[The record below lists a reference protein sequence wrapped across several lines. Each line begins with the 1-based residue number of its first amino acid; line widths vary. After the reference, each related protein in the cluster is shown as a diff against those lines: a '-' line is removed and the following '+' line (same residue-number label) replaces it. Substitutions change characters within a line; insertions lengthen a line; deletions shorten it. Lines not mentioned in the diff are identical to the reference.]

1 MRSPTRISSPRPH
14 NSHRESY
21 SDDSRGAARRDAE
34 NAAHRHAD
42 DAAAQHEA
50 RHDADR
56 DAPSAP
62 YSNPYEELAELADP
76 YDPDDPLGLGLK
88 PDDDDTSDLGSA
100 GGKDG
105 VNGEEGEPWSPPD
118 HGRSRRG
125 RRRGRG
131 RFKAVPLTAKAVIG
145 VLVLAALAVLAD
157 RCAVMY
163 VERKAEAAL
172 QKKLKLA
179 TAPNV
184 TIHGFPFLTQVVD
197 KKLTQVDVAVPD
209 VAADRVSLAEV
220 NVQAQD
226 IRLNADLPT
235 SIKGAV
241 VDRMKGDV
249 LLAFED
255 LDREL
260 GASQVR
266 FRAFGPN
273 SVRADGKLPVAGQN
287 VSLHAMAH
295 IQRQGDRGISTEVTG
310 MRLEIPGIATYRP
323 GKNAGLR
330 LHPKAAKQ
338 ISEDT
343 AKARA
348 LLEVPSVAERLGI
361 APEPAGRARQD
372 DKQLDKITGS
382 PSFVPALTKV
392 NLVDVTNE
400 HPELV
405 KKLGIDPTV
414 AAALTKY
421 KLPELSEKLSLS
433 FQLPEKAKDIK
444 IQNIGVEPDGI
455 VADLT
460 GTRMGFGK
468 RP

>member
-1 MRSPTRISSPRPH
+1 MAWWYWSMRSPTRISSPRPQNPHSGSDPDESH
-14 NSHRESY
+14 NVPQGSHGG
-21 SDDSRGAARRDAE
+21 SRP
-34 NAAHRHAD
+34 
-42 DAAAQHEA
+42 EA
-50 RHDADR
+50 RNEAHR
-56 DAPSAP
+56 DAPGTP
-62 YSNPYEELAELADP
+62 YNNPYEELGQLADP

-88 PDDDDTSDLGSA
+88 PDDDDTADLGGA
-100 GGKDG
+100 GGTGKDG
-105 VNGEEGEPWSPPD
+105 PGGNDGEPWSPPD

-131 RFKAVPLTAKAVIG
+131 RFKAVPLTAKLIIG
-145 VLVLAALAVLAD
+145 VLVLAVIAVLAD
-157 RCAVMY
+157 RVAVMY
-163 VERKAEAAL
+163 VERKAEATL

-184 TIHGFPFLTQVVD
+184 TIHGFPFLTQVMD
-197 KKLTQVDVAVPD
+197 KKLQQVDVAVPD
-209 VAADRVSLAEV
+209 VAADRVSLAKV
-220 NVQAQD
+220 NVKAQG

-273 SVRADGKLPVAGQN
+273 SVRADGKLPVAGQD

-338 ISEDT
+338 ISDDT

-348 LLEVPSVAERLGI
+348 LLAVPSVAQRLGI

-372 DKQLDKITGS
+372 DRQLDKITKS
-382 PSFVPALTKV
+382 PKFVPSLTKV

-433 FQLPEKAKDIK
+433 FQLPEKAKGIK
-444 IQNIGVEPDGI
+444 IQNIGVKPDGI

-460 GTRMGFGK
+460 GSQMGFGK

>member
-14 NSHRESY
+14 NPHPGDRAGGPP
-21 SDDSRGAARRDAE
+21 GAAHGDAQ
-34 NAAHRHAD
+34 HGDTPD
-42 DAAAQHEA
+42 DAQQGN
-50 RHDADR
+50 
-56 DAPSAP
+56 S

-76 YDPDDPLGLGLK
+76 YDPEDPLGLGLK
-88 PDDDDTSDLGSA
+88 PDDDDTSDLGGA
-100 GGKDG
+100 GATGKDG
-105 VNGEEGEPWSPPD
+105 ASGADGEPWSPPD
-118 HGRSRRG
+118 HGRSRRA
-125 RRRGRG
+125 RRRGRGRG
-131 RFKAVPLTAKAVIG
+131 RFKAVPLTAKLVIG
-145 VLVLAALAVLAD
+145 VLVLAVIAVLAD
-157 RCAVMY
+157 RVAVMY

-184 TIHGFPFLTQVVD
+184 TIHGFPFLTQVTD
-197 KKLTQVDVAVPD
+197 KKLQQVDVAVPD

-241 VDRMKGDV
+241 VERMKGDV

-273 SVRADGKLPVAGQN
+273 SVRADGKLPVAGQD

-348 LLEVPSVAERLGI
+348 LLAVPSVAERLGI

-372 DKQLDKITGS
+372 DRQLDKITGS
-382 PSFVPALTKV
+382 PKFVPSLTKV

-414 AAALTKY
+414 ASALTRY

-433 FQLPEKAKDIK
+433 FQLPEKAKGIK
-444 IQNIGVEPDGI
+444 IQNIGVKPDGI

-460 GTRMGFGK
+460 GNQMGFGK

>member
-1 MRSPTRISSPRPH
+1 M
-14 NSHRESY
+14 
-21 SDDSRGAARRDAE
+21 
-34 NAAHRHAD
+34 
-42 DAAAQHEA
+42 
-50 RHDADR
+50 
-56 DAPSAP
+56 
-62 YSNPYEELAELADP
+62 
-76 YDPDDPLGLGLK
+76 
-88 PDDDDTSDLGSA
+88 
-100 GGKDG
+100 
-105 VNGEEGEPWSPPD
+105 
-118 HGRSRRG
+118 
-125 RRRGRG
+125 
-131 RFKAVPLTAKAVIG
+131 PLTAKAVIG

>member
-1 MRSPTRISSPRPH
+1 MAWWYWLMRSPTRISSPRPH
-14 NSHRESY
+14 NADREPHP
-21 SDDSRGAARRDAE
+21 DDSYDAAQRDA
-34 NAAHRHAD
+34 
-42 DAAAQHEA
+42 DATAQH
-50 RHDADR
+50 DAYR
-56 DAPSAP
+56 DGPGTP

-76 YDPDDPLGLGLK
+76 YDPEDPLGLGLK

-100 GGKDG
+100 DGTGKDG
-105 VNGEEGEPWSPPD
+105 VSGADGEPWSPPD

-131 RFKAVPLTAKAVIG
+131 RFKAVPLTMKAVIG

-163 VERKAEAAL
+163 VERKAETAL

-184 TIHGFPFLTQVVD
+184 TIHGFPFVTQVMD
-197 KKLTQVDVAVPD
+197 KKLKQVDVAVPD

-249 LLAFED
+249 LLAFGD

-266 FRAFGPN
+266 FQAFGPN

-338 ISEDT
+338 ISDDT
-343 AKARA
+343 SKVRA

-372 DKQLDKITGS
+372 DQQLNKITKS
-382 PSFVPALTKV
+382 PKFVPSLTNI
-392 NLVDVTNE
+392 NLVDAANQN
-400 HPELV
+400 PELI

-433 FQLPEKAKDIK
+433 FQLPEKAKGIK

-460 GTRMGFGK
+460 GTQMGFGK